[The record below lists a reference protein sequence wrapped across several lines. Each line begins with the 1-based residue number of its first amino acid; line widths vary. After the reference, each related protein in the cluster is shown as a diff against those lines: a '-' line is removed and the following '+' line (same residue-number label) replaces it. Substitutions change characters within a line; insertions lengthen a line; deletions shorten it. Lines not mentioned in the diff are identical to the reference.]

1 MANTNKNGKSF
12 TKNLTMVAILTAITV
27 VLQIVALV
35 SRPFLPFSITLSLF
49 PIVIG
54 AALCGPVTSSW
65 LGFAFGI
72 TVLLS
77 GDAAAFP
84 GKPFRKRGLPGVYR
98 FSRSAEGSGSGC
110 GLHHGA
116 RSVS

>member
-1 MANTNKNGKSF
+1 MANTNKNVKSF

-54 AALCGPVTSSW
+54 AVRTRNKFLARLCIRRYRAS
-65 LGFAFGI
+65 
-72 TVLLS
+72 
-77 GDAAAFP
+77 
-84 GKPFRKRGLPGVYR
+84 FRRCCGVFDR
-98 FSRSAEGSGSGC
+98 
-110 GLHHGA
+110 
-116 RSVS
+116 